1 MSFSVDVK
9 EEICKIAYARHCN
22 LALLS
27 SLLLLNSDIKE
38 QRAIKIYNNKNQ
50 DLIDK
55 LIAELFGLPV
65 TQKYYDDILN
75 ATGLKDG
82 TCISDFVIKNMC
94 CKKEFVKGAFICC
107 GSITNP
113 EKSYHLELVF
123 LNNWLANDFNSLLIT
138 MGFNSK
144 VIKRK
149 QHHIVYLKDGESIS
163 LFLNTIGAHKNLLKF
178 ENVRIIKEIRND
190 LNRQVNCEAE
200 NIRKT
205 IAAASSH
212 IEDINYIIEKRGLD
226 FLPKDLQNIAILRL
240 NNSDATLANIGELSH
255 PKLSKASVNYK
266 LKKINKIAENI
277 RGGLIK

>member
-1 MSFSVDVK
+1 MSFSADVK

-27 SLLLLNSDIKE
+27 SLLLVNADIKE
-38 QRAIKIYNNKNQ
+38 QHVIKMYNNKNQ
-50 DLIDK
+50 DLIYK
-55 LIAELFGLPV
+55 LITELFGLPI
-65 TQKYYDDILN
+65 TQKHYEDILN
-75 ATGLKDG
+75 ATGLKDE
-82 TCISDFVIKNMC
+82 TNINNFIIKNMC

-107 GSITNP
+107 GSMSNP

-123 LNNWLANDFNSLLIT
+123 LNSSLANDFNNLLMT

-144 VIKRK
+144 IIKRK
-149 QHHIVYLKDGESIS
+149 QYHVVYLKDGESIS
-163 LFLNTIGAHKNLLKF
+163 LFLNTVGAHKNLLKF

-212 IEDINYIIEKRGLD
+212 IEDINYIIEKKGLD
-226 FLPKDLQNIAILRL
+226 FLPKDLRNIAILRL
-240 NNSDATLANIGELSH
+240 DNSDATLANIGDLSN

-266 LKKINKIAENI
+266 LKKINKIAESI
-277 RGGLIK
+277 RGGL